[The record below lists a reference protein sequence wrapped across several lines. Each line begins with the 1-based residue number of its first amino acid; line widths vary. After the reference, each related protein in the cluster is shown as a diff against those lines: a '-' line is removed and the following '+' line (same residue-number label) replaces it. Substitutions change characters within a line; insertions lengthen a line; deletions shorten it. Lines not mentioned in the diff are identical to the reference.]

1 MIWVRRIL
9 AIPLIIIFA
18 VLFIVVLMVTHVNG
32 TVANPGF
39 YNDQMLQAD
48 VYNFVYDEALPA
60 ALDEIETGDASDIPI
75 DISAIED
82 DIVAAAREILPPEWL
97 QAQLE
102 SGTNEI
108 IPYLVGDTEHFTYT
122 LVLKDRVETAADV
135 IKDDILHGDAFTN
148 IYDDGMSYLADELFE
163 NLVDALPPSVTIT
176 KEELESSL
184 RTVVSQDWII
194 SQLEAAIDT
203 VTPYMTGA
211 SDHFTITID
220 LQEVY
225 TDEALLDLLGEGN
238 EEFLDEA
245 QDWISEGW
253 TFTDA
258 DLLDEL
264 GSDDRETLEDVR
276 GWIASGYTVTE
287 ADLREAISDTGE
299 DLDTFDDARRW
310 AGTART
316 WMWALWLIPVIL
328 LIAIGFLGGRRW
340 KSRLAW
346 ALAVLFITSL
356 AGYIAVGLT
365 YSNIGEPRIQEI
377 MLDPSEYEGVAAVM
391 AEKGN
396 ELIEN
401 AFSSFASGIE
411 SKALYIMIGSAVVLL
426 GDIGWSV
433 VSRQRKPGRRHK
445 ISSSDPR

>member
-18 VLFIVVLMVTHVNG
+18 VLFIVVLMATHVNG

-82 DIVAAAREILPPEWL
+82 DIVSTAREILPPEWL
-97 QAQLE
+97 QAQFE
-102 SGTNEI
+102 SATNEA
-108 IPYLVGDTEHFTYT
+108 IPYLVGDTDHFTYT
-122 LVLKDRVETAADV
+122 LVLKDRVEAAADV
-135 IKDDILHGDAFTN
+135 IKDDILHGDTFTN
-148 IYDDGMSYLADELFE
+148 IYDDGMSYLADELFQ

-184 RTVVSQDWII
+184 RTVVSEDWVI
-194 SQLEAAIDT
+194 SQLEAAIDG
-203 VTPYMTGA
+203 VIPYMTGD

-264 GSDDRETLEDVR
+264 GSDGAQTLEDVR

-287 ADLREAISDTGE
+287 ADLREAISDTEEG
-299 DLDTFDDARRW
+299 LDTFDDARHW
-310 AGTART
+310 IGTART
-316 WMWALWLIPVIL
+316 WMWALWLVPVIL
-328 LIAIGFLGGRRW
+328 LIAIGFLGGRNW

-365 YSNIGEPRIQEI
+365 YSNIGEPRIQEL
-377 MLDPSEYEGVAAVM
+377 MLDPSEYEGVMAVV

-401 AFSSFASGIE
+401 AFDSFASGIE

-433 VSRQRKPGRRHK
+433 VSRQHKPGRRHK
-445 ISSSDPR
+445 TSSSDPR